1 MQTQPKNTH
10 PHTHTHTHTHINTR
24 KKNAQLT
31 THKKSWNPSRNTW
44 GSLFLTITI
53 IITIIINIIIITIII
68 IVHFFFY
75 FSVNL
80 ISLNWIEAL
89 LPRFFCF
96 IFPNFLL
103 ASGEAEV
110 TFQLL
115 SSRSQRQVSLFSLI
129 LCLSSRSQRQVSL
142 FSRLFIFP
150 PTPCLWVL
158 ALNARCHSFFPFFF
172 VLNEKKKDEEEED
185 DENIFVN
192 QFRYRKQ
199 KKIIRKETKKN
210 PILK

>member
-1 MQTQPKNTH
+1 M
-10 PHTHTHTHTHINTR
+10 
-24 KKNAQLT
+24 
-31 THKKSWNPSRNTW
+31 
-44 GSLFLTITI
+44 GI
-53 IITIIINIIIITIII
+53 IISDYYNY
-68 IVHFFFY
+68 HYYYYQYYYYYHYYHCSFFFY

-172 VLNEKKKDEEEED
+172 CIKWEKKRWRRRRWWKH
-185 DENIFVN
+185 ICKSI
-192 QFRYRKQ
+192 QIPQ
-199 KKIIRKETKKN
+199 TKKNNKKRDKKKN

>member
-1 MQTQPKNTH
+1 M
-10 PHTHTHTHTHINTR
+10 
-24 KKNAQLT
+24 
-31 THKKSWNPSRNTW
+31 
-44 GSLFLTITI
+44 GI
-53 IITIIINIIIITIII
+53 IISDYYNY
-68 IVHFFFY
+68 HYYYYQYYYYYHYYHCSFFFY

-199 KKIIRKETKKN
+199 KKIIRKETKKKILYWN
-210 PILK
+210 SLNLAVENFQCFILKSQPGKSIKK